1 MCNDTSAF
9 FSPAFG
15 YLKTCCVG
23 YNSFPIISIE
33 NLGTSVSLNL
43 INAIL
48 SPLMFQSK
56 ALTTENS
63 SSYTQ
68 SVIPLIILFICPS
81 EVSCLVSPD
90 IKSLTYKLL
99 LKP

>member
-1 MCNDTSAF
+1 
-9 FSPAFG
+9 
-15 YLKTCCVG
+15 
-23 YNSFPIISIE
+23 
-33 NLGTSVSLNL
+33 
-43 INAIL
+43 
-48 SPLMFQSK
+48 MFQSK

-68 SVIPLIILFICPS
+68 SVIPLIILLICPS